1 MLKKILARI
10 KKLEQQKQ
18 TKKNKQAEIQK
29 EIDEL
34 DITLKKLYSF
44 QKEFEKLEMNS
55 SKFLNDIKKDG

>member
-1 MLKKILARI
+1 MLKKILTRI

-34 DITLKKLYSF
+34 DVTLKKLYSF

-55 SKFLNDIKKDG
+55 SKLLNDIKKDG